1 MRDEESM
8 KRARFI
14 VVVLGAGLTMM
25 SYVMFAQAPEGQSGQ
40 GVQLMK
46 HEIKLI
52 QEPVPESSA
61 IPTDQQPT
69 KEQLAKLFEVM
80 RLREQLQSYMKMIP
94 AMVQK
99 QIKAQAKDLT
109 SKLPG
114 GGTITPELQATID
127 RTMDKYLEKALNLYP
142 VDEMLDD
149 LTTIYQRHLSRS
161 DVDAF
166 IVFYQSPAG
175 QHLLD
180 QQPAIMKE
188 YMPVVMDRMQ
198 QRSKALTDELTREM
212 EELSKTPAAEKQA
225 AK

>member
-1 MRDEESM
+1 M

-40 GVQLMK
+40 GVQPMK

-94 AMVQK
+94 AMVQN

-114 GGTITPELQATID
+114 GGTIKPELQATID

-142 VDEMLDD
+142 IDEMLDD
-149 LTTIYQRHLSRS
+149 LTTIYQRHLCRS

>member
-1 MRDEESM
+1 
-8 KRARFI
+8 
-14 VVVLGAGLTMM
+14 MM

>member
-1 MRDEESM
+1 M